1 MQTRSFTRNIGSG
14 PVTSFADVKQ
24 GTRHVRE
31 TWSCHPRLRK
41 VNTAGGTERGLAKSD
56 AGGALPHVS
65 RETPPAPGPRAAPHH
80 GRPGAGI
87 ARVSP
92 TVCASPTPSTATML
106 HCGLHSH
113 SEAARRFRD
122 ADDVFHVNLQLRP
135 ETPAMAVTTGGTT
148 NSRDLLIS
156 QPRIS
161 DAPRVDRTWTGV
173 SVPCETRGSGSPQQ
187 HDLAIL
193 VRRDRCT
200 NVRAQALA
208 KIHVKH
214 GTSNDRH
221 PTPQRG

>member
-1 MQTRSFTRNIGSG
+1 
-14 PVTSFADVKQ
+14 
-24 GTRHVRE
+24 
-31 TWSCHPRLRK
+31 
-41 VNTAGGTERGLAKSD
+41 
-56 AGGALPHVS
+56 
-65 RETPPAPGPRAAPHH
+65 
-80 GRPGAGI
+80 
-87 ARVSP
+87 
-92 TVCASPTPSTATML
+92 ML

-122 ADDVFHVNLQLRP
+122 AHDVFHVNLQLRP

-148 NSRDLLIS
+148 NSRDLMIP

-173 SVPCETRGSGSPQQ
+173 GVPRETRGLGSPQQ
-187 HDLAIL
+187 HDLVVF

-214 GTSNDRH
+214 GT
-221 PTPQRG
+221 